1 MSGRRNRELGVV
13 LIIKMA
19 SDSPNVA
26 MFTPVGCFTVTQ
38 DLSTEVKGNLS
49 KARKYTPK
57 L

>member
-26 MFTPVGCFTVTQ
+26 MFTLVGCFTVTQ